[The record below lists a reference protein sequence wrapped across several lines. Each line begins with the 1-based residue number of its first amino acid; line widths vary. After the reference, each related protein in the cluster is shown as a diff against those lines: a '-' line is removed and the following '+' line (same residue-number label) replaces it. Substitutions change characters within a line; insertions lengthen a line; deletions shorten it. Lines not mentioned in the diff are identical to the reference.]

1 MVDTVGL
8 QDTDLSAEE
17 VMARF
22 SAFSD
27 HVPLGINV
35 FLFVARYGRWKPE
48 HEAAMDAF
56 VRNCGEAALG
66 HTLLVFTSCKLG
78 DDELQRQLA
87 EHAPKSLARLLD
99 NLAGPPVGIDN
110 LGDQGAR
117 SALQAA
123 VDAACA
129 ARPAGQRRYTNAA
142 LAEARLRHDAR
153 QEEERV
159 AFAAAVSDWRKRD
172 GPLVVEREAGAE
184 VGVGS
189 AASAEET
196 QAAARGDRG
205 GDT

>member
-1 MVDTVGL
+1 MGL

-22 SAFSD
+22 SAFSDD

-99 NLAGPPVGIDN
+99 NLAGPAVGLDN
-110 LGDQGAR
+110 VGDPQGAR
-117 SALQAA
+117 STLQAA
-123 VDAACA
+123 VDAACV
-129 ARPAGQRRYTNAA
+129 ARPAGRRRYTNAA

-153 QEEERV
+153 QEEERA

-184 VGVGS
+184 VGAGG
-189 AASAEET
+189 AAGVEET
-196 QAAARGDRG
+196 QAVARSDRG